1 MPPDGYTTLTL
12 PEDAAQRL
20 EDLRGDETVG
30 EFVHALAD
38 AYEAENGGEPNVDP
52 FDAPTSDGAVAKS
65 DDLESLRDDLLAQIP
80 SETARELEERV
91 LR

>member
-20 EDLRGDETVG
+20 EELRGDETVG

-38 AYEAENGGEPNVDP
+38 AYEAESAGEAAGTIDE
-52 FDAPTSDGAVAKS
+52 
-65 DDLESLRDDLLAQIP
+65 DDLDGLREDLENSIP
-80 SETARELEERV
+80 TLTARELREST